1 MTARFE
7 VNQVGV
13 YQFSAEERE
22 LAYEIYILEAARS
35 PKLTADLF
43 AERTGKTLHYRT
55 IMGWAKEDRWADRYM
70 ADMQYAFPEYRKET
84 AANLVVAGLQ
94 ASRQLVAHFNGQKVE
109 KGEDKMLFGAL
120 DRAGF
125 SPVGNNDRVAGVS
138 PAEVRQSSLIEKL
151 LTPEERAAI
160 AAEAGTVEEPDE
172 TDHPIGPD

>member
-1 MTARFE
+1 MTTRFE

-43 AERTGKTLHYRT
+43 AERTGKSLNPATVS
-55 IMGWAKEDRWADRYM
+55 GWAKEDRWADRYM

-94 ASRQLVAHFNGQKVE
+94 ASRQLVAHFNGQNIP
-109 KGEDKMLFGAL
+109 KGEDKIVFGAL
-120 DRAGF
+120 HVAGF

-138 PAEVRQSSLIEKL
+138 PAETRQSSLIEKL

-160 AAEAGTVEEPDE
+160 AAEAAPLEENDE
-172 TDHPIGPD
+172 VQD